1 MQLGIII
8 LSPEPGSPS
17 AASPRTEQGLEEIR
31 EFPVTSHTRESASR
45 RPVSPTSITKSA
57 TTLLLVTLFLG
68 FELVCMFPVLA
79 VLVILFPFLR
89 ITQYFVRLINLLK
102 TLLGIRIVRIQV
114 RVILSGQFLKSLL
127 DIIL

>member
-1 MQLGIII
+1 MQLRIII
-8 LSPEPGSPS
+8 LSPESGSSPTT
-17 AASPRTEQGLEEIR
+17 SPRTEQGFEEIR
-31 EFPVTSHTRESASR
+31 KFTVSSHTGESASR
-45 RPVSPTSITKSA
+45 GPVSPASVTKSA
-57 TTLLLVTLFLG
+57 TTLLLVTLFLS
-68 FELVCMFPVLA
+68 FKLVRMFPVLA